1 MQLMSN
7 VRAHEPVGPCHAFA
21 RVLVDAVNRRVP
33 RQAQVTGAM
42 NTKGLA
48 PARLGMHACIGAGCP
63 SFGGQRAAGVTRCT
77 RERSLRN
84 LGL

>member
-1 MQLMSN
+1 MSN

-42 NTKGLA
+42 NAKGLA
-48 PARLGMHACIGAGCP
+48 PVESGMHALA
-63 SFGGQRAAGVTRCT
+63 RAARPSAVSGRPA
-77 RERSLRN
+77 
-84 LGL
+84 